1 MLPNWQIADM
11 AREKAKKRLQ
21 NAPRTRKI
29 ECASVLIADTAKQI
43 RILGAKR
50 WEVASQ
56 SVAKKW
62 YLVDLTENGFKC
74 ECKFHESRNGSR
86 CKHII
91 AVEVTVLRAEQSKR
105 ERQDEEP
112 SKSIV
117 MGRIGYVCPR
127 CRSDRYSKN
136 GTRRCKRK
144 GRVQRFKC
152 EECGRRFSANLG
164 FEGLHIAA
172 GLITLA
178 LMLFAIGTTTSG
190 IREVLIQRGVFVHK
204 STVQK
209 WADEYAGLVKGYT
222 DTLTPPRIGSRWSTD
237 EKFKKIRGQ
246 DRWLFAVMDSA
257 TRFILSYHM
266 SPIKQNYDAT
276 SLLRAAKEKVGF
288 TPKILVS
295 DGLQSFKT
303 ACKRAYL
310 TLKKTIIHIRE
321 IHLQNRYCNNNA
333 HERLNSELAECLKVR
348 DLKKDDS
355 SRIQLAIIHHSFVR
369 SHQGLHGL
377 TPADVAGIC
386 IGGPDKWLVLNQ
398 NAALAAA

>member
-1 MLPNWQIADM
+1 MTK
-11 AREKAKKRLQ
+11 EKAKKRLQ
-21 NAPRTRKI
+21 NRPQTRKI
-29 ECASVLIADTAKQI
+29 ERAGVLIADTAKQI
-43 RILGAKR
+43 RGLGARR

-91 AVEVTVLRAEQSKR
+91 AVEVTVLRAEQAKR
-105 ERQDEEP
+105 ERPDGKP
-112 SKSIV
+112 GKSIV
-117 MGRIGYVCPR
+117 IGRIGYACPR

-136 GTRRCKRK
+136 GTRRCRRK

-152 EECGRRFSANLG
+152 GKCGRRFSANLG
-164 FEGLHIAA
+164 FEGRHIAA

-190 IREVLIQRGVFVHK
+190 IREVLIQRGVFVHQ

-209 WADEYAGLVKGYT
+209 WADRYAGLVKGHT
-222 DTLTPPRIGSRWSTD
+222 NTLTPPRIGNRWSTD

-246 DRWLFAVMDSA
+246 DRWLFAVMDGA
-257 TRFILSYHM
+257 ARLTLPYNM
-266 SPIKQNYDAT
+266 SPIKQNYDAAP
-276 SLLRAAKEKVGF
+276 LFRAARERVGF
-288 TPKILVS
+288 APKILVS

-321 IHLQNRYCNNNA
+321 IHLQNRYCNNNV
-333 HERLNSELAECLKVR
+333 HERFNSELAECLKVR
-348 DLKKDDS
+348 GLKKDDS
-355 SRIQLAIIHHSFVR
+355 SRIQLAIIHHNFVR

-377 TPADVAGIC
+377 TPADMAGIC
-386 IGGPDKWLVLNQ
+386 IDGPDKWLVLIQ

>member
-1 MLPNWQIADM
+1 MTK
-11 AREKAKKRLQ
+11 EKAKKRLQ
-21 NAPRTRKI
+21 NRPQTRKI
-29 ECASVLIADTAKQI
+29 ERAGVLIADTAKQI
-43 RILGAKR
+43 RGLGARR

-62 YLVDLTENGFKC
+62 YLVDLTEDGFKC
-74 ECKFHESRNGSR
+74 ECKLHESRNGSR

-91 AVEVTVLRAEQSKR
+91 AVEITVLRAEQAKR
-105 ERQDEEP
+105 EEKGGKP
-112 SKSIV
+112 GKSIV
-117 MGRIGYVCPR
+117 MGRIGYACPR

-136 GTRRCKRK
+136 GTRRCRRK

-152 EECGRRFSANLG
+152 GECGRRFSANLG
-164 FEGLHIAA
+164 FEGRHIAA

-190 IREVLIQRGVFVHK
+190 IREVLIQRGIFVHQ

-209 WADEYAGLVKGYT
+209 WADRYAGLVKGYT
-222 DTLTPPRIGSRWSTD
+222 DTLTPPRIGNRWSTD

-266 SPIKQNYDAT
+266 SPIKQNYDAAP
-276 SLLRAAKEKVGF
+276 LFRAAKERVGF

-333 HERLNSELAECLKVR
+333 HERFNNELAECLKVR
-348 DLKKDDS
+348 GLKKDDS
-355 SRIQLAIIHHSFVR
+355 SRIQLAIIHHNFVR

-377 TPADVAGIC
+377 TPADMAGIC
-386 IGGPDKWLVLNQ
+386 IDGPDKWLVLIQ